1 MRNIPPLET
10 LLKSKLISQK
20 TYNKVTITKK
30 YIERKYNLKT
40 IQNTEFNEIINKIN
54 QLSIPE
60 DEKEKLKKNIYE
72 KEIKKKRKTQ
82 QKQTIYNY
90 ESLKI
95 IGRGAFGEVHVCR
108 EIKTGKIY
116 AIKKIKKETIE
127 LKNQLM
133 HIRDEQLLMSKVKSP
148 WIVELKS
155 SFQEGDYLFLVME
168 FLAGG
173 DLMSLLIKKDI
184 LTENEA
190 KFYIAEII
198 LAIESIHKLDCIH
211 RDIKPD
217 NILIGKNGHIKLSDF
232 GLAKV
237 SEKLYNNYNNGINN
251 INNIKDNQNE
261 KMTHK
266 KNYSCVGTAY
276 YVAPEV
282 LNKSGY
288 NSEIDWWSVGVIFYE
303 MLFGYAPFASKE
315 TKQVC
320 YKVLHWENFLKFPN
334 NIKISKQ
341 AEDLIRKLINY
352 NTIRLGKN
360 GADEIKKHDFFKNFD
375 WDNILNMTPPFIPN
389 LKSEFD
395 VKYFDQFPIN
405 EPFYPIK
412 EKYFKRKNIEYIGY
426 TYNNSYDEEL
436 NVVDEFNNAV
446 KDLNISI
453 KKSNSFSGEI
463 IYNNTEVNFKKE
475 KRYISNIR
483 IFKIKSVRN
492 SNNNSKN
499 EEEINKIIKNNKIS
513 VTKRIKID
521 CGEKSKIIKKKDIIA
536 KTENNTPSKNIF
548 TQNGISLKKKIKG
561 FKFSP
566 SPNKSTFLKYFEFPK
581 NKIIKFNNSSDK
593 MKKIPIKILK

>member
-1 MRNIPPLET
+1 MKNIPPLET
-10 LLKSKLISQK
+10 LLKSQLISQK
-20 TYNKVTITKK
+20 TYNKVTITKN

-40 IQNTEFNEIINKIN
+40 IQNTEFNEIVNKIN

-60 DEKEKLKKNIYE
+60 DEKEKLKKGIYE
-72 KEIKKKRKTQ
+72 KEIQKKRKTQ

-133 HIRDEQLLMSKVKSP
+133 HIRNEQLLMSKVKSP

-155 SFQEGDYLFLVME
+155 SFQEGDYLYLVME

-198 LAIESIHKLDCIH
+198 LAIESIHKIDCIH

-237 SEKLYNNYNNGINN
+237 SDKLYNNYNGINN
-251 INNIKDNQNE
+251 INNLKDNQNE

-266 KNYSCVGTAY
+266 KIYSCVGTAY

-288 NSEIDWWSVGVIFYE
+288 NSEIDWWSVGIIFYE

-389 LKSEFD
+389 LKSDFD
-395 VKYFDQFPIN
+395 VKYFDQFPIK

-436 NVVDEFNNAV
+436 NVFDEFNNAV

-453 KKSNSFSGEI
+453 KKNNSFSGEI
-463 IYNNTEVNFKKE
+463 KYNNTESNFKKE

-483 IFKIKSVRN
+483 VFKIKSVRN
-492 SNNNSKN
+492 STNNSKN
-499 EEEINKIIKNNKIS
+499 EEEINKIVKNNKIN

-521 CGEKSKIIKKKDIIA
+521 CGEKSNIIKKKDNFA
-536 KTENNTPSKNIF
+536 KTENNTPNKNVF

-581 NKIIKFNNSSDK
+581 NKIIKFNNSSDR
-593 MKKIPIKILK
+593 MKKIPIKIIK